1 MDTDRGTDGATYK
14 EIDLETD
21 KQMRHMKRDI

>member
-1 MDTDRGTDGATYK
+1 MDTDRGTDGETDK

-21 KQMRHMKRDI
+21 KHMRHMKRDI

>member
-1 MDTDRGTDGATYK
+1 MDTDRGTDGETDK